1 MQKQCTGHTKFFY
14 TIAMHYK
21 KLYYIILINE
31 IIITSYIT
39 IYTDYK
45 GYYTAVQL
53 KMYGKFGQSKW
64 ILVGRMLKLV
74 RKWPM
79 ADCYF

>member
-1 MQKQCTGHTKFFY
+1 MQKQCTDHTKFFY

-39 IYTDYK
+39 IYTDYTI
-45 GYYTAVQL
+45 YTGEDFQPYCNNLPVT
-53 KMYGKFGQSKW
+53 YTG
-64 ILVGRMLKLV
+64 IV
-74 RKWPM
+74 
-79 ADCYF
+79 ADA